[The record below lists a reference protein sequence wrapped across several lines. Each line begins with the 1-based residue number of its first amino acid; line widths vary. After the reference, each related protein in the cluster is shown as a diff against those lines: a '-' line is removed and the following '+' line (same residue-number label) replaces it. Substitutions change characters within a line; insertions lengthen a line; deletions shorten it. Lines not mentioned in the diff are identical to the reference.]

1 MLNVRYDY
9 GFLGKLFGVPRKLLS
24 QLGGFCTSFT
34 VEGRILKATFPAFPV
49 PDKNPVKFWLDEEEL
64 AAFIEEQG
72 GATPEDLTHDD
83 ITDWDAATADFLDGD
98 DYDAI
103 IGAVEDVV
111 AIVDGILADY
121 LSSADVGVIVAE
133 ENHTHTTADIT
144 DWGTATS
151 QFLTD
156 ADMAGYALEDDLLD
170 VEADVLELAEE
181 ILDIND
187 DLDDLFT
194 WYNSGVSSSTIRVV
208 TGVTWNGTKLAFTYR
223 DVAVA
228 HGLITNVPGS
238 DSSTDI
244 DTPAVITWS

>member
-98 DYDAI
+98 DYDDI
-103 IGAVEDVV
+103 IGSVEGIIE
-111 AIVDGILADY
+111 IVDGILEDY
-121 LSSADVGVIVAE
+121 LSSADIGVTVAE
-133 ENHTHTTADIT
+133 EDHTHTTADIT

-170 VEADVLELAEE
+170 VEADVIELAEE

-194 WYNSGVSSSTIRVV
+194 WYAKGIASSYFEVGGRIM
-208 TGVTWNGTKLAFTYR
+208 WDGTKITQQYR
-223 DVAVA
+223 TVNVTN
-228 HGLITNVPGS
+228 GLI
-238 DSSTDI
+238 SSVGAVSTTTI
-244 DTPAVITWS
+244 NTVTYTPS